1 MIKRLQ
7 RRMILLV
14 LCGLLLA
21 SAGLVAAINWINW
34 NSLETQAHGIL
45 DLLAENDGQRPLM
58 LDTEHRDFDGQ
69 EPPAPLEE
77 ERDRNSFF
85 RDRKNR
91 GDLRSATS
99 LSSYFTAELDEDGG
113 VCSWFSDRAE
123 LYTDDGI
130 ADLAAQ
136 IMAAGKDSGRID
148 TQFYRLVS
156 REKGKLLIVVD
167 QSLAMLDARRV
178 LRLTVLLAVAEDA
191 LLSLGAIWLIRRMVK
206 PVDEA
211 MEKQKQ
217 FVWDASH
224 ELKTPLAVISAN
236 AEVLESEVGP
246 SKPLEYIQSE
256 VRRTDQLVQSLLTL
270 ARMEKGS
277 VRAQHASFDLSH
289 TVLSVALPFESAIF
303 EAGKQLNT
311 EVPEG
316 IAYTGDAEMIKQLCV
331 ILLSNAQKYSDP
343 HGVITLSLEAKGDKR
358 ILKVHNTGPAIPEE
372 AQEKIFDRFYRV
384 DSSHNREIAGN
395 GLGLAIA
402 QSIVKEHKGKITVAS
417 REGEGTTFTVIL

>member
-7 RRMILLV
+7 RRMILVV

-21 SAGLVAAINWINW
+21 SAGMVAAINWINW

-45 DLLAENDGQRPLM
+45 DLLAENDGQRPLT
-58 LDTEHRDFDGQ
+58 LDMERKDFDGQ
-69 EPPAPLEE
+69 EPPTPLDE
-77 ERDRNSFF
+77 ERDRNAFF

-99 LSSYFTAELDEDGG
+99 LSSYFTAELDENGA
-113 VCSWFSDRAE
+113 VCAWFSDRAE
-123 LYTDDGI
+123 LYTDEGI
-130 ADLAAQ
+130 ADLADQ
-136 IMAAGKDSGRID
+136 IVSAGKDSGRID
-148 TQFYRLVS
+148 TQFYRVAD
-156 REKGKLLIVVD
+156 RETGKLLIVVD
-167 QSLAMLDARRV
+167 QSLALQDARRV
-178 LRLTVLLAVAEDA
+178 LRLTLLLAVAEDA

-277 VRAQHASFDLSH
+277 VQAQHVPFDLSH

-311 EVPEG
+311 EVPDG
-316 IAYTGDAEMIKQLCV
+316 IAYTGDPEMIKQLCV
-331 ILLSNAQKYSDP
+331 ILLSNAQKYSDA
-343 HGVITLSLEAKGDKR
+343 HGIITLSLEARGDRR

-372 AQEKIFDRFYRV
+372 AQQKIFDRFYRV
-384 DSSHNREIAGN
+384 DSSHNREIEGH

-402 QSIVKEHKGKITVAS
+402 QSSVKEHKGKIAVAS
-417 REGEGTTFTVIL
+417 REGEGTTFTVML

>member
-58 LDTEHRDFDGQ
+58 LDTERRDFDGQ
-69 EPPAPLEE
+69 EPPVPLDEE
-77 ERDRNSFF
+77 QDRNSFF

-99 LSSYFTAELDEDGG
+99 LSSYFTAELDEDGA

-136 IMAAGKDSGRID
+136 IISIGKDSGRID

-178 LRLTVLLAVAEDA
+178 LR
-191 LLSLGAIWLIRRMVK
+191 
-206 PVDEA
+206 
-211 MEKQKQ
+211 
-217 FVWDASH
+217 
-224 ELKTPLAVISAN
+224 
-236 AEVLESEVGP
+236 
-246 SKPLEYIQSE
+246 
-256 VRRTDQLVQSLLTL
+256 
-270 ARMEKGS
+270 
-277 VRAQHASFDLSH
+277 
-289 TVLSVALPFESAIF
+289 
-303 EAGKQLNT
+303 
-311 EVPEG
+311 
-316 IAYTGDAEMIKQLCV
+316 
-331 ILLSNAQKYSDP
+331 
-343 HGVITLSLEAKGDKR
+343 
-358 ILKVHNTGPAIPEE
+358 
-372 AQEKIFDRFYRV
+372 
-384 DSSHNREIAGN
+384 
-395 GLGLAIA
+395 
-402 QSIVKEHKGKITVAS
+402 
-417 REGEGTTFTVIL
+417 